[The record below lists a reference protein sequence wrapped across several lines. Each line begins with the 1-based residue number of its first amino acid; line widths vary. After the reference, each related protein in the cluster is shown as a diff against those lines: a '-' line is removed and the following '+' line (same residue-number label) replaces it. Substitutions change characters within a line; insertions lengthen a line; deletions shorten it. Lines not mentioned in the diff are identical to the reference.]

1 MKLNCFPKIFSPV
14 LVLVLVI
21 TVSRRS
27 FGPFRPWSSGPR
39 RGQGDGHRGWHRQE
53 EGGGGQKF
61 MKFVKTLNKSATN
74 QFGVVQSS
82 ESKWRQR
89 GRTFPRPHIPVNQI
103 QVVSNMIDTNQHRTL
118 VGSTDIRLD
127 NSGILWRWTTWTI
140 QGPIAYVVRQ
150 NVPPLIDFPG
160 NPQDLKSPNL
170 ITWSRFS
177 LNNWAPITKKNFKT
191 ILLNIVPASVALTE
205 RAIEGLAL
213 MDENAEPVSVLKTP
227 AKLKEA
233 AESLNVE
240 QELAHSLMRAIAEF
254 RERLV
259 PLFKERKAQT
269 EQIDKLQ
276 FQLEESTAKL
286 RSFEDKA
293 RANRKNHMEVA
304 SERAKVLGI
313 STGAA
318 TNKLT
323 HSHDKN
329 EALKEHLAALEKQID
344 TLIDPFWTA
353 RLVALALLL
362 ASAIFNVGL
371 GLNAAV
377 KAKLANQMNNKMSP
391 FIASLVTFSEQDRKA
406 PIRIDVNTQDIAK
419 AGAAVTSVSA
429 FIAVSCAL
437 MIFLHLRG
445 SLSPLTPRRQGAFL
459 VFCGA
464 LLFAPLVSY
473 TLVYQSRSAN
483 VAVSVFSIRV
493 PENIVQIAQSGLGI
507 QSKYSQIDF
516 LRLMAILPWFTVL
529 FSLTTAGMLLVA
541 RRQL

>member
-1 MKLNCFPKIFSPV
+1 MDDSAQHFKAYARCEICILTFSTDDFKLLSPCGHFLCNSCINKIFPRQSG
-14 LVLVLVI
+14 
-21 TVSRRS
+21 TC
-27 FGPFRPWSSGPR
+27 PFCR
-39 RGQGDGHRGWHRQE
+39 
-53 EGGGGQKF
+53 
-61 MKFVKTLNKSATN
+61 
-74 QFGVVQSS
+74 
-82 ESKWRQR
+82 
-89 GRTFPRPHIPVNQI
+89 
-103 QVVSNMIDTNQHRTL
+103 
-118 VGSTDIRLD
+118 
-127 NSGILWRWTTWTI
+127 
-140 QGPIAYVVRQ
+140 
-150 NVPPLIDFPG
+150 
-160 NPQDLKSPNL
+160 
-170 ITWSRFS
+170 
-177 LNNWAPITKKNFKT
+177 APITKKNLKT
-191 ILLNIVPASVALTE
+191 ISLNIVPASVALTE

-233 AESLNVE
+233 AELLNVDR
-240 QELAHSLMRAIAEF
+240 ELAHSLMRAIAEF

-286 RSFEDKA
+286 RSLEDKA
-293 RANRKNHMEVA
+293 RPNRKNHMEME
-304 SERAKVLGI
+304 SERA
-313 STGAA
+313 
-318 TNKLT
+318 
-323 HSHDKN
+323 KN
-329 EALKEHLAALEKQID
+329 EALKERLAALEKQID
-344 TLIDPFWTA
+344 TLMDPIWTA

-406 PIRIDVNTQDIAK
+406 PIMIDVNTQDIAK
-419 AGAAVTSVSA
+419 ARDTVTSVSA

-483 VAVSVFSIRV
+483 VAVSVFSLRV

-507 QSKYSQIDF
+507 QSKYNQIDF

-529 FSLTTAGMLLVA
+529 FSVITAGMLLVA
-541 RRQL
+541 V